1 VVLWDRWISELVADF
16 WSVAKLGVSST
27 LGLIQVLSLPRA
39 FVFHLHPTD
48 PHPFAWIRVHASCA
62 MVHALFPHP
71 QWAGVATFWDQ
82 LYPLRNS
89 SALGALTRRLRDHT
103 AIFAEEMAGH
113 RPRALRGQSL
123 REALAVDQRTPGHLL
138 EIYRSNAANPSA
150 LAALPPTLGTAA
162 LGQAKFG
169 DLLSP
174 EEESALHANL
184 LKSWALARALNITT
198 ANLPTRRLLR
208 EVA

>member
-1 VVLWDRWISELVADF
+1 MGAQPDTLKSTPKVWHGVQQILAQA
-16 WSVAKLGVSST
+16 SVA
-27 LGLIQVLSLPRA
+27 A
-39 FVFHLHPTD
+39 HL
-48 PHPFAWIRVHASCA
+48 
-62 MVHALFPHP
+62 
-71 QWAGVATFWDQ
+71 AT
-82 LYPLRNS
+82 Y
-89 SALGALTRRLRDHT
+89 
-103 AIFAEEMAGH
+103 
-113 RPRALRGQSL
+113 
-123 REALAVDQRTPGHLL
+123 
-138 EIYRSNAANPSA
+138 
-150 LAALPPTLGTAA
+150 